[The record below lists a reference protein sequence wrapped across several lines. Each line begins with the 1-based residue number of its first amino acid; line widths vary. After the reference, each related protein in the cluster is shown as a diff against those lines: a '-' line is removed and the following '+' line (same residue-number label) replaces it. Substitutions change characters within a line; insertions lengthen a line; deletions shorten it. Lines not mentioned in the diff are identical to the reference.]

1 MQCTVITLHSNH
13 LATDDTSFWR
23 SEKTH
28 HRPISHEPGRKETAY
43 AWYSQSPLTC
53 ATERWLK
60 SILPSTGQKRHGK
73 KATRREAREQGSL
86 RHRQSDWSW
95 AAAIHTRLMNHTVGC
110 FHLRPGCS
118 DPLPCFCL
126 CTHII
131 PPNHKQKTYNQ
142 QQHPHL
148 HYNILQSC

>member
-86 RHRQSDWSW
+86 RHRQSDRCWVAENFSGQKQHT
-95 AAAIHTRLMNHTVGC
+95 HTRLMN
-110 FHLRPGCS
+110 RS
-118 DPLPCFCL
+118 E
-126 CTHII
+126 
-131 PPNHKQKTYNQ
+131 KT
-142 QQHPHL
+142 
-148 HYNILQSC
+148 QSAAFTYGRGAQTLFLASASAFT